1 MESDLDTLWE
11 RLAPNESAVNSGL
24 TQRRGEI
31 TELWSL
37 YQRRQPRVVL
47 EIGTAQG
54 GTFAGWCQL
63 GHPEATIISIDR
75 DTNDARPRTGEP
87 VHPDI
92 YTGPLANTENGGGL
106 FCLRKHRQTIHAIS
120 GWSMDF
126 STTQKLK
133 EILGDRSIDFL
144 FHDASHE
151 ATMFAR
157 DFEIYWPLVA
167 QGGVFAAHD
176 IAHSAAPDCNKSV
189 TWERIKHEAD
199 YAYSYE
205 YMAHSSFTEMGIG
218 VLIK

>member
-1 MESDLDTLWE
+1 MGTDLKALWE
-11 RLAPNESAVNSGL
+11 RLAPNDSAVNSGL

-37 YQRRQPRVVL
+37 YARRQPGIVL

-63 GHPEATIISIDR
+63 GSPDATIISIDR

-106 FCLRKHRQTIHAIS
+106 FCLRKYQQIIHAIS

-126 STTQKLK
+126 GTTQKLR
-133 EILGDRSIDFL
+133 EILAGRSIDFL

-151 ATMFAR
+151 ANMFAR
-157 DFEIYWPLVA
+157 DFEIYWPMVA
-167 QGGVFAAHD
+167 KGGVFAAHD
-176 IAHSAAPDCNKSV
+176 IAPSAAPDCNKSV
-189 TWERIKHEAD
+189 AWERIKHEAE
-199 YAYSYE
+199 YAYRYE